1 MKTVALRT
9 AEGRFIAHEVRI
21 VCSLTS
27 RLLGLSGQRSLP
39 TRAGLL
45 LSPAHGVH
53 TLGMHFAIDVVFL
66 SRQMRVLALASRV
79 PPWRV
84 LLAPRGTGRVLELAA
99 GQILATGLKTGTF
112 LLVETSR
119 PQHCERSP
127 IRFSLRLPAERY
139 EERTSAQQATA
150 SSSRSLPQ

>member
-9 AEGRFIAHEVRI
+9 PEGRFIAHEVRI
-21 VCSLTS
+21 ACSLS
-27 RLLGLSGQRSLP
+27 ARLLGLARERSLP

-45 LSPAHGVH
+45 LSGGHGVH
-53 TLGMHFAIDVVFL
+53 TLGMRFAIDVVFL
-66 SRQMRVLALASRV
+66 SRQMRVLGLACAV

-99 GQILATGLKTGTF
+99 GQIAATGLKTGTF

-119 PQHCERSP
+119 PPCERSP
-127 IRFSLRLPAERY
+127 IRFSLRLPQRY
-139 EERTSAQQATA
+139 EDATQEASA

>member
-1 MKTVALRT
+1 MKTIALRT
-9 AEGRFIAHEVRI
+9 TEGRFIAHEVRI
-21 VCSLTS
+21 AYSLS
-27 RLLGLSGQRSLP
+27 ARLLGLARERSLP

-45 LSPAHGVH
+45 LSTAYSVH
-53 TLGMHFAIDVVFL
+53 TLGMRFAIDVVFL
-66 SRQMRVLALASRV
+66 SRQMRVLGLASGV

-99 GQILATGLKTGTF
+99 GQIVATGLKTGTF

-119 PQHCERSP
+119 PQCERAP
-127 IRFSLRLPAERY
+127 IRFSLRLPQRY
-139 EERTSAQQATA
+139 EDATQEVSA